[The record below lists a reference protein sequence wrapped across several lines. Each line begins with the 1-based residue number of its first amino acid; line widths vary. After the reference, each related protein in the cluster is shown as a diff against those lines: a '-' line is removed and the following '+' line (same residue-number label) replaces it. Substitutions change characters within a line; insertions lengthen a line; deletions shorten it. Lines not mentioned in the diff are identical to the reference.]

1 MRHKK
6 RRSMLWLLFLCV
18 LLVALGTTLLFFF
31 LVSRGQP
38 VLKKIDH
45 QIPAL
50 EGTLHG
56 LVVTTGEKKDFPGKA
71 GLSQEEM
78 EAQLKEISEFAETYG
93 FNAVFFEAA
102 PNGAAFYRS
111 TSLPSSPVWGGK
123 QGKSVFFDPL
133 TSLIESCKE
142 KGIQV
147 YAVVPGFCQEQDFNL
162 KNKKD
167 ISLTA
172 SVVDELTRNYDIAG
186 VVLTGIDAKEIK
198 QSENAVNDI
207 AKIMEQCKS
216 KIDAPSFQRFGI
228 AISSYDKAEFF
239 AEAVSY
245 ADFVM
250 SSKFPDP
257 VEKTEDFLTAL
268 SSWQNLCQKIKAD
281 FYFLHGTAN
290 HHEAENAMWLE
301 KQHGV
306 EGMIFSHYGALHK
319 NDPITVLSLSAS
331 FQQKPEE
338 KMPDFSFSQEFA
350 VTRPTDGITL
360 DYTWEN
366 YFVTGTSV
374 PGIPVTVNGVEI
386 PASSKGLWGY
396 LVPLNYGTN
405 QVTFAQENFSAT
417 VTIVRNKPAA
427 RKISAIQSP
436 YPSYQEVVLEGR
448 ALRLSCTAPAGSTVT
463 ASLGSL
469 TETLSPSAAGEDGT
483 SVIYQGQMDVS
494 SLGKAG
500 QVLNVGPV
508 TYHLSY
514 NDVQSRQPSAGSVY
528 ITGPGA
534 VPVAKINSIGM
545 VNQNAANDGQ
555 YVSILRPGC
564 VDMITDNVGGYY
576 GLSLG
581 GYILKE
587 AVNIEAGETSPVSQI
602 SGTAMETTE
611 KGEKFIIA
619 GSQKPA
625 YKGTLTKENL
635 TINIRNLSGSEKI
648 DPSQWKSELCS
659 QIEMEQQD
667 DNSITLVFHFDS
679 KTKIAGWDVLYDE
692 NNQMAVYLR
701 KKPVIDW
708 NSTQPLSGVTIALDP
723 GHGGKEP
730 GALGVPGLSGPTEAL
745 LNLADS
751 YALRSRLTALGAD
764 VHILQENTD
773 STLNNRLALCQQLD
787 ADLFISSHHNSIS
800 ETVDANQVTGIEV
813 YYWNDWS
820 ADFARNIGENL
831 SAQTGRKVRDITQSW
846 YRVTMTYACPSVL
859 VESGF
864 LSNPTEYESLCN
876 EYAMFRYGIAVTD
889 AVLQYLKE

>member
-18 LLVALGTTLLFFF
+18 LLVALATTLLFFF
-31 LVSRGQP
+31 LFSKGQP
-38 VLKKIDH
+38 VLKKINH
-45 QIPAL
+45 EIPAL
-50 EGTLHG
+50 EGSLHG
-56 LVVTTGEKKDFPGKA
+56 LIITTGEKKDFPGKA
-71 GLSQEEM
+71 GLSMEEQEI
-78 EAQLKEISEFAETYG
+78 QLKEISEFAETYG

-102 PNGAAFYRS
+102 QNGMAFYRS
-111 TSLPSSPVWGGK
+111 TCLPASTAWGGK
-123 QGKSVFFDPL
+123 QGKAVFFDPL
-133 TSLIESCKE
+133 TSLTEFCKE

-147 YAVVPGFCQEQDFNL
+147 YAVIPGFDQEKDFNL
-162 KNKKD
+162 KNEKTL
-167 ISLTA
+167 SLTA
-172 SVVDELTRNYDIAG
+172 SIVGELTRNYDIAG
-186 VVLTGIDAKEIK
+186 VVLTGIDTEKIK
-198 QSENAVNDI
+198 KSETVSSDI
-207 AKIMEQCKS
+207 TKMMAQCKT
-216 KIDAPSFQRFGI
+216 KIDMPSFQHLGI
-228 AISSYDKAEFF
+228 AVSSPDKAEFF
-239 AEAVSY
+239 AEAISY
-245 ADFVM
+245 ADFLM
-250 SSKFPDP
+250 PSKFPDP
-257 VEKTEDFLTAL
+257 VEKMENFLTTL
-268 SSWQNLCQKIKAD
+268 SAWQNLSRELD
-281 FYFLHGTAN
+281 MNFYPLHTVGN

-301 KQHGV
+301 NQYEANGTV
-306 EGMIFSHYGALHK
+306 FSHYGALHK
-319 NDPITVLSLSAS
+319 KDPMAALSLSAS
-331 FQQKPEE
+331 FRQKPEE
-338 KMPDFSFSQEFA
+338 KMPDLSFPQDFA
-350 VTRPTDGITL
+350 VTRPTEGITL

-374 PGIPVTVNGVEI
+374 PGIPVTANGIEM

-396 LVPLNYGTN
+396 LVSLDYGTN
-405 QVTFAQENFSAT
+405 QVTFAQENSSAT
-417 VTIVRNKPAA
+417 VTIVRNKPVAK
-427 RKISAIQSP
+427 KISAIQSP
-436 YPSYQEVVLEGR
+436 YPSNQEVVLEGR

-469 TETLSPSAAGEDGT
+469 TETLSPSAAGEDGAP
-483 SVIYQGQMDVS
+483 VIYQGQMDIS

-500 QVLNVGPV
+500 QVLNLGPV

-514 NDVQSRQPSAGSVY
+514 NGVQSRQPSAGNVY
-528 ITGPGA
+528 ITGMGA

-564 VDMITDNVGGYY
+564 VDIITDNVGGYY

-587 AVNIEAGETSPVSQI
+587 AVNIETGETSPVSQV
-602 SGTAMETTE
+602 SGITIETTE

-619 GSQKPA
+619 GSQRPA
-625 YKGTLTKENL
+625 YKGVLTKENL
-635 TINIRNLSGSEKI
+635 TINIRNLSGCEKI
-648 DPSQWKSELCS
+648 DPLQWESKLCS
-659 QIEMEQQD
+659 QIEMEQRD
-667 DNSITLVFHFDS
+667 DNSITLIFHFDPQV
-679 KTKIAGWDVLYDE
+679 KIAGWDVLYDE

-708 NSTQPLSGVTIALDP
+708 DSTQPLSGVTIALDP

-820 ADFARNIGENL
+820 AGFAQNIGENL
-831 SAQTGRKVRDITQSW
+831 SAQTGRKVRNITQSW

-864 LSNPTEYESLCN
+864 LSNPEEYESLCN
-876 EYAMFRYGIAVTD
+876 EYAMFRYGMAVTD